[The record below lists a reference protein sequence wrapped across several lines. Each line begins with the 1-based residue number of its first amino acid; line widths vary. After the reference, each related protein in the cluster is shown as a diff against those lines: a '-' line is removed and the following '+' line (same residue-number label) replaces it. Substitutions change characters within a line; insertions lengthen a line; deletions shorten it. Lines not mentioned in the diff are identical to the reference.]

1 MVFKLVPSKR
11 KMIKLLEIL
20 KEAKEAFEDFAT
32 TRGKGAE
39 KIATTAKEKG
49 GLAMLTY
56 NHFIVKLPYYQ
67 KAAEGKLK
75 IEKAKEEYNKLLE
88 KLYKATKEG
97 KMDIGQTEF
106 QKIVGKIEVLGE
118 LIIEDK

>member
-1 MVFKLVPSKR
+1 
-11 KMIKLLEIL
+11 MIKLINIL
-20 KEAKEAFEDFAT
+20 NEAKETFEDFAT

-118 LIIEDK
+118 LLIENK